1 MDNLTI
7 FDMLY
12 EDYKIKKPIR
22 LIECF
27 AGYGSQALA
36 LKYLGVPFEHHRIC
50 EWAVPSIQAYKDAHF
65 TNDNRDYSKD
75 LTKEEVINY
84 LYNKGISM
92 DYNQPMKLEQ
102 IKRLGEEQVRTIY
115 NNIVATNNLVNIQQV
130 KGCDLGIT
138 NKDEYEYILT
148 YSFP

>member
-65 TNDNRDYSKD
+65 TDDNRDYSKD

>member
-65 TNDNRDYSKD
+65 TDDNRDYSKD

-84 LYNKGISM
+84 IYNKGISM

>member
-50 EWAVPSIQAYKDAHF
+50 EWAVPSIQDYKDAHF
-65 TNDNRDYSKD
+65 TDDNRDYSKD

>member
-65 TNDNRDYSKD
+65 TDDNRDYSKE

-84 LYNKGISM
+84 LFNKGISM

-115 NNIVATNNLVNIQQV
+115 NNIVATNNLINIQQV